1 MIKKKKKM
9 DIQIKSEN
17 IHRCCQLAFLNRHII
32 KYNRN
37 IIEKKNIILIVDKY
51 PTLESLLIWLF

>member
-1 MIKKKKKM
+1 M